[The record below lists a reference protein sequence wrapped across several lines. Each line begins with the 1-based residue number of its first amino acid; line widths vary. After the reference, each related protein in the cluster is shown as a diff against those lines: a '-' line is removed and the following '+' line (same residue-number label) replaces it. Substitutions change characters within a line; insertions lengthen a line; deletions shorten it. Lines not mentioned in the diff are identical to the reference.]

1 MLQKKRIEFDLDPRH
16 NDDSGEEEVAAT
28 DVCRESGSNKS
39 KSPLRDDGEHQP
51 LVPGMTIYA
60 YVCIDMKPSALKTSY
75 FYLVTLIFT
84 ILL

>member
-1 MLQKKRIEFDLDPRH
+1 MDPRH
-16 NDDSGEEEVAAT
+16 NDDSGEEVAAN
-28 DVCRESGSNKS
+28 DDGGVGESGSNKS

-51 LVPGMTIYA
+51 LVPGMTIHA
-60 YVCIDMKPSALKTSY
+60 SVCIDMKPNALKTSY